1 MPWQDHLF
9 SPFVLECPC
18 VITGARRPSPA
29 RRRRILPLR
38 PALGSHPSALTRLP
52 ALTQRQNRPAGTF
65 WTRAAFLHH
74 TRAATAGQIG
84 HLIGG
89 GRLVIAHTHGKQ

>member
-74 TRAATAGQIG
+74 SQRSPRKRPHARHAAEE
-84 HLIGG
+84 
-89 GRLVIAHTHGKQ
+89 GRQGL

>member
-65 WTRAAFLHH
+65 WTRAAFLLAPN
-74 TRAATAGQIG
+74 R
-84 HLIGG
+84 
-89 GRLVIAHTHGKQ
+89 GKCVVAVPCTTPK